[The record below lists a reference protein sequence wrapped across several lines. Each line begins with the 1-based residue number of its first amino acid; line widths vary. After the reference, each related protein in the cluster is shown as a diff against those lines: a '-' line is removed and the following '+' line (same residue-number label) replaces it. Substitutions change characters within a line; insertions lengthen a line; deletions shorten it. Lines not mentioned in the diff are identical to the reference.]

1 MTGHGDARVGWPW
14 CGDVPSGGEIRGS
27 AIATVDGDGMVAL
40 VWDRAEATCTIVSRP
55 LLDGIVDERNR
66 LIAEVER
73 LRGAREA
80 TVQAIEDAV
89 ADLDIDDLAA
99 YDVERIARVA
109 CAQFRVGE
117 VERLRII
124 ETASIGAHALLADAE
139 AEVERLRGLLA
150 EALDAWTDAHQC
162 ALGFSHIASPDRIAE
177 IRREA
182 DLT

>member
-1 MTGHGDARVGWPW
+1 MSGEFADAAVVEQDGRVVVSWPYGRGRVVAEPEVVEGW
-14 CGDVPSGGEIRGS
+14 
-27 AIATVDGDGMVAL
+27 
-40 VWDRAEATCTIVSRP
+40 AE
-55 LLDGIVDERNR
+55 GINTLR
-66 LIAEVER
+66 AEVER

-89 ADLDIDDLAA
+89 TDLNIDDLAA